1 MDSYT
6 IINSVEKYKMN
17 INDNKEKTA
26 TTTTTTTTT
35 AATTATAATVTTT
48 TATTA
53 TKESK
58 VNKLTEMN
66 MSSILYTNEQYKKK
80 MNKST
85 KDITYETFKSSTDFD
100 NFIDEDILN
109 SKKKLSWKT
118 MPIKWKIDLCKTYIN
133 NDESLEDNIKHSY
146 LEKLSQ
152 KSDILDNVKYNK
164 PSGTV
169 THIDYNLF

>member
-6 IINSVEKYKMN
+6 IINSIEKYKMN
-17 INDNKEKTA
+17 INDDKQK
-26 TTTTTTTTT
+26 TT
-35 AATTATAATVTTT
+35 AN
-48 TATTA
+48 TA
-53 TKESK
+53 TKENK
-58 VNKLTEMN
+58 INKLTEMN

-85 KDITYETFKSSTDFD
+85 KEITYETFKSSTDFD

-109 SKKKLSWKT
+109 TKKKLSWKT
-118 MPIKWKIDLCKTYIN
+118 MPIKWKIDLCKSYIN
-133 NDESLEDNIKHSY
+133 NDESLDDNIKCTY

-152 KSDILDNVKYNK
+152 KSDILNSVKYNK
-164 PSGTV
+164 SSGTV

>member
-6 IINSVEKYKMN
+6 IINSIEKYKMN
-17 INDNKEKTA
+17 INDNKQ
-26 TTTTTTTTT
+26 TTT
-35 AATTATAATVTTT
+35 ANATTTATATATASAT
-48 TATTA
+48 TTA

-58 VNKLTEMN
+58 INKLTEMN

-85 KDITYETFKSSTDFD
+85 KEITYETFKSSTDFD

-109 SKKKLSWKT
+109 TKKKISWKT
-118 MPIKWKIDLCKTYIN
+118 MPIKWKIDLCKSYIN
-133 NDESLEDNIKHSY
+133 NDESLEDNIKYLY

-152 KSDILDNVKYNK
+152 KSDILNTVKYNK
-164 PSGTV
+164 SAGTV
-169 THIDYNLF
+169 TYIDYNLF